1 MAMQPF
7 NPSFAGAACPA
18 CGCPMGTWGGTF
30 MGMGGGRP
38 QPWGYGYPPGFGVGY
53 GFQPG
58 FGVGY
63 GFQPGFGMGYG
74 MPGYAMGP
82 AGYGYAP
89 AMTGAVPAAAT
100 DEQIR
105 DMVHDSLDADPI
117 IPYDADIGVDVH
129 NSVVTLT
136 GTVPNKRIK
145 HAAGDDAW
153 WIPPVVDVEND
164 LEVARAR
171 RAGPAEQ
178 QPTGQRQTGVT
189 RR

>member
-7 NPSFAGAACPA
+7 YPSFAGAVCPA
-18 CGCPMGTWGGTF
+18 CGSPMGTWGGTF
-30 MGMGGGRP
+30 MGMGRGRML
-38 QPWGYGYPPGFGVGY
+38 PWGYGFPAGFGM
-53 GFQPG
+53 
-58 FGVGY
+58 GY
-63 GFQPGFGMGYG
+63 GFQPGFGMGYR

-82 AGYGYAP
+82 AGYGYTP
-89 AMTGAVPAAAT
+89 AMVGTVPTTAT

-105 DMVHDSLDADPI
+105 DMVYESLDADPI
-117 IPYDADIGVDVH
+117 IPYDADISVDVH
-129 NSVVTLT
+129 NGVVTLT

-164 LEVARAR
+164 LEIARAR
-171 RAGPAEQ
+171 RAAPAEQ
-178 QPTGQRQTGVT
+178 PPTGAT